1 MSVRRRGPRR
11 LSDEE
16 RQLWLKVAES
26 VSPIKAVRRIA
37 AKPKAQPKPPPEPAA
52 PPAADEPASPAP
64 ARKPIKVR
72 PSKPGPVVPVT
83 VSLAKP
89 HLAAVERKTERKL
102 ARGAVDI
109 DARLDLHGLRQDAAH
124 RALRA
129 FIVGAQSRGAR
140 IVLVITGKG
149 RSGEGDE
156 AGVLRRAVPRWL
168 EAPDLRPLVVGVS
181 VAHRSHG
188 GDGALYVQVRRK

>member
-1 MSVRRRGPRR
+1 MSTRRRPPRR
-11 LSDEE
+11 LSEEE
-16 RQLWLKVAES
+16 RALWLKVAES
-26 VSPIKAVRRIA
+26 VSPMKAERRVVVKPRP
-37 AKPKAQPKPPPEPAA
+37 KPKAPGEPATAAEEPAPPPLKP
-52 PPAADEPASPAP
+52 
-64 ARKPIKVR
+64 RKRTTVR
-72 PSKPGPVVPVT
+72 PSGPAAAVPVT
-83 VSLAKP
+83 VSLARP
-89 HLAAVERKTERKL
+89 HLAPVERKTERRL

-124 RALRA
+124 RALRS

-149 RSGEGDE
+149 RTGDGDE

-168 EAPDLRPLVVGVS
+168 EAADLRPLVVGVS

-188 GDGALYVQVRRK
+188 GDGALYVQIRRK

>member
-1 MSVRRRGPRR
+1 MSTRRRGPRR

-16 RQLWLKVAES
+16 RALWLKVAES
-26 VSPIKAVRRIA
+26 VSPIKAERRLA
-37 AKPKAQPKPPPEPAA
+37 AKPKPQPKAPSEPVAATDDAA
-52 PPAADEPASPAP
+52 PPPKP
-64 ARKPIKVR
+64 RKRPGIR
-72 PSKPGPVVPVT
+72 PSGQGPAVPVT

-89 HLAAVERKTERKL
+89 HLAPVERKTERKL

-124 RALRA
+124 RALRS

-149 RSGEGDE
+149 RTGEGED

>member
-1 MSVRRRGPRR
+1 MNVRRRGPRR

-26 VSPIKAVRRIA
+26 VSPIKAPRRIA
-37 AKPKAQPKPPPEPAA
+37 AKPKAPPKPPPEPAVPVAEEPA
-52 PPAADEPASPAP
+52 PPK
-64 ARKPIKVR
+64 KPGKSVRVR
-72 PSKPGPVVPVT
+72 PSRPAPVVPVT

-129 FIVGAQSRGAR
+129 FIVGAQNRGAR

-149 RSGEGDE
+149 RTGDGDE

-168 EAPDLRPLVVGVS
+168 
-181 VAHRSHG
+181 
-188 GDGALYVQVRRK
+188 

>member
-1 MSVRRRGPRR
+1 MFESIGRPFDSVNRVVR
-11 LSDEE
+11 
-16 RQLWLKVAES
+16 AS
-26 VSPIKAVRRIA
+26 VPDRFGEVGCVIA
-37 AKPKAQPKPPPEPAA
+37 DDGE
-52 PPAADEPASPAP
+52 
-64 ARKPIKVR
+64 
-72 PSKPGPVVPVT
+72 
-83 VSLAKP
+83 
-89 HLAAVERKTERKL
+89 L

-124 RALRA
+124 RALRS

-149 RSGEGDE
+149 RTGEGED

>member
-26 VSPIKAVRRIA
+26 VAPIKAARRIA
-37 AKPKAQPKPPPEPAA
+37 VKPKAQPKPPPEPAV
-52 PPAADEPASPAP
+52 PAAEEPAAP
-64 ARKPIKVR
+64 KRPGKPVRVR
-72 PSKPGPVVPVT
+72 PSGPAPVVPVT

>member
-1 MSVRRRGPRR
+1 MSTRRRPPRR

-16 RQLWLKVAES
+16 RALWLKVAET
-26 VSPIKAVRRIA
+26 VSPIKAERRLA
-37 AKPKAQPKPPPEPAA
+37 VKPKPQPKAPSEPVAAAEAAA
-52 PPAADEPASPAP
+52 PPPKPRRRAVIRPSGPAP
-64 ARKPIKVR
+64 T
-72 PSKPGPVVPVT
+72 VPVT

-89 HLAAVERKTERKL
+89 HLAPVERKTERKL

-124 RALRA
+124 RALRS

-149 RSGEGDE
+149 RTGEGED

>member
-1 MSVRRRGPRR
+1 MSTRRRPPRR

-16 RQLWLKVAES
+16 RALWLKVAES
-26 VSPIKAVRRIA
+26 VSPIKAERRVA
-37 AKPKAQPKPPPEPAA
+37 AKPKPTPKPPGEPVAAAEDAA
-52 PPAADEPASPAP
+52 PPPKPRRRTGVRPSGPAP
-64 ARKPIKVR
+64 AA
-72 PSKPGPVVPVT
+72 PVT

-89 HLAAVERKTERKL
+89 HLAPVERKTERKL

-124 RALRA
+124 RALRS

-149 RSGEGDE
+149 RSGEGED

>member
-1 MSVRRRGPRR
+1 MTPRRRGPRR

-16 RQLWLKVAES
+16 RALWLKVAES
-26 VSPIKAVRRIA
+26 VSPMKVERRVA
-37 AKPKAQPKPPPEPAA
+37 AKPKPQPRVPADPPADPAGEAVPPPP
-52 PPAADEPASPAP
+52 
-64 ARKPIKVR
+64 RKRTTVR
-72 PSKPGPVVPVT
+72 PSGPVAAVPVT

-89 HLAAVERKTERKL
+89 HLAPVERKTERRL
-102 ARGAVDI
+102 ARGAMDI

-124 RALRA
+124 RALRG
-129 FIVGAQSRGAR
+129 FIVGAQKRGAR

-149 RSGEGDE
+149 RTGDGDE

-188 GDGALYVQVRRK
+188 GDGALYVQIRRK